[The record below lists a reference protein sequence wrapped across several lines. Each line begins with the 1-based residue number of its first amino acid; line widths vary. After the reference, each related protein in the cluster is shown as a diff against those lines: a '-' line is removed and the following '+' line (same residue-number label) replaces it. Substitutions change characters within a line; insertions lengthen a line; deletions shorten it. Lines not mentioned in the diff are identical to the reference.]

1 MLEIVEAFCLKHNLF
16 APGDTLVIACSGGP
30 DSLAL
35 LDVLARLQET
45 YALKLVVCY
54 VHHGIRKAA
63 DREVGFVSR
72 AAQERGCLFVTE
84 RVDVPALAAAR
95 HESEETTGR
104 IERYRIL
111 RRTAAAYHAAAIAV
125 AHHQNDQAETVLQ
138 HLLRGSGL
146 TGLTGMHPKSGDII
160 RPFLAVT
167 RKDIETY
174 ISGQGLIPCD
184 DETNHLD
191 IYLRNRI
198 RRRLLPELMQYNP
211 NIVSDLNRLADI
223 VQGEDEYMEKETA
236 AAYAEWVCQDTP
248 GCHIAKKK
256 LTSLPVALQR
266 RLVRNMFQQISGQAG
281 NIPFHYTEQL
291 RAMASQDTGRQFRCR
306 TIWAYTTYD
315 NLHIVPADT
324 AIPVIPDARRRDDTK
339 MPLDGPGT
347 YQLGPYTLTVVL
359 SRERPQ
365 EKDLHV
371 CVLDYDTHSAFYVL
385 RYRRPGDKIRLGPHS
400 SKTLKKYFID
410 KKIPLSQ
417 RDSIPLIAH
426 NENILWIFGQAAAFE
441 ASVQT
446 ETPLYMIGTITGGDL
461 HA

>member
-16 APGDTLVIACSGGP
+16 APGDTLVVACSGGP

-35 LDVLARLQET
+35 LDVLARLKDA

-63 DREVGFVSR
+63 DREVGFVRR
-72 AAQERGCLFVTE
+72 AAQDRDCLFVTA

-111 RRTAAAYHAAAIAV
+111 RRTAAEHHAAGIAV

-146 TGLTGMHPKSGDII
+146 TGLTGMRPKSGDII

-167 RKDIETY
+167 RNDIETY
-174 ISGQGLIPCD
+174 IAGRGLVPCD
-184 DETNHLD
+184 DETNHWD
-191 IYLRNRI
+191 IYMRNRI

-223 VQGEDEYMEKETA
+223 AQGEDAYMEKETET
-236 AAYAEWVCQDTP
+236 AYAAWVCQDTP

-266 RLVRNMFQQISGQAG
+266 RLVRKMFQQISGQAG

-291 RAMASQDTGRQFRCR
+291 RMMASQYTGRQFRCR

-315 NLHIVPADT
+315 NLHMIPAGT
-324 AIPVIPDARRRDDTK
+324 AIPVIPDVRRQDDTIV
-339 MPLDGPGT
+339 PLDGPGT
-347 YQLGPYTLTVVL
+347 YRLGPYTVTVTL
-359 SRERPQ
+359 SRKRPQ
-365 EKDLHV
+365 EKDLRV
-371 CVLDYDTHSAFYVL
+371 CVLDYNRHSAFYVL
-385 RYRRPGDKIRLGPHS
+385 RYRRPGDKIRLGPHNG
-400 SKTLKKYFID
+400 KTLKKYFID

-426 NENILWIFGQAAAFE
+426 NENIFWIFGQAAAFE

-446 ETPLYMIGTITGGDL
+446 ETTFYMIGTITGGDL